1 MPQAT
6 VLVALMQ
13 LCCRKTKGTHAV
25 RVTLFYP
32 FMDTKGVDCLKGKG
46 HHNGTQ
52 TRPFVSLPSGS
63 LARRK
68 RTAIVSFLA
77 STQMFCSPA
86 WLGQKAALSASVWE
100 TNRRPF
106 GAWCGDDPLWIV
118 LDNQHPWIGLSNQ
131 MYIVR
136 YNVIKLPNVR
146 R

>member
-1 MPQAT
+1 
-6 VLVALMQ
+6 
-13 LCCRKTKGTHAV
+13 
-25 RVTLFYP
+25 
-32 FMDTKGVDCLKGKG
+32 
-46 HHNGTQ
+46 
-52 TRPFVSLPSGS
+52 
-63 LARRK
+63 
-68 RTAIVSFLA
+68 
-77 STQMFCSPA
+77 
-86 WLGQKAALSASVWE
+86 GQKAALSASVWE